1 MPKLNVAIPP
11 GVVRGAT
18 PLDAPGR
25 WWDTSLV
32 RWRSGQLEPIGGWV
46 KINATAMADAA
57 RAIYTWRTNA
67 DSALVAVG
75 TETKLYID
83 NGDGLTDRSPSA
95 LQSFVS
101 PGGSGAGGY
110 SAGDYGEENYGDA
123 RSVPYE
129 GPVLTRPAA
138 WTFANFGED
147 LVAVSSAD
155 GRLLYWTPTAPVGN
169 ATEAG
174 AFSLSSIQRAS
185 NVVTVTTTKAHG
197 YVNGRSVTIAGVSTS
212 SFNGTFTITSV
223 PSTTT
228 FTYAQ
233 TASDA
238 GPVANSGTV
247 RLTNVPQGNRAVFV
261 TPERHVVLLGANGV
275 ARRVAWSSREDA
287 TDWNYTSSTNTA
299 GYLELDAASFLIT
312 GKVVQQGS
320 LIWSDR
326 DLYLMTFIGSPF
338 VYSINRV
345 GETSLY
351 NPNMVTTIAG
361 RAMWLGKGG
370 FYFYDGNLRL
380 LECPVVEYVLGD
392 IDPVYGPYR
401 AFAAANGTFPEAWF
415 FYPSQGNTECNR
427 YVVYNYFEGWWAIGE
442 MSRTAMAPSGARTYP
457 IAGDKDGFLYD
468 HERGWLDGNNTRIGQ
483 VYAESAVLQAGN
495 DGRNLVINQAIP
507 ATGRGYDSMKLEFY
521 ARQTA
526 EGSERM
532 FGPYSARSDG
542 YMDVRVNG
550 RDVRVRVENGKDGDW
565 ALGTMRLD
573 VQTGADR

>member
-1 MPKLNVAIPP
+1 MAKLNVAIPP

-46 KINATAMADAA
+46 KLNATAMSDAA

-67 DSALVAVG
+67 DSALIAVG
-75 TETKLYID
+75 TETKLYVD
-83 NGDGLTDRSPSA
+83 AGDGLVDRSPA
-95 LQSFVS
+95 NLQSFLS
-101 PGGSGAGGY
+101 PGGSSAGGY

-123 RSVPYE
+123 RSVPYT
-129 GPVLTRPAA
+129 GPVLTRPSA

-155 GRLLYWTPTAPVGN
+155 GRVLRWTPTAPIGASAEVGS
-169 ATEAG
+169 
-174 AFSLSSIQRAS
+174 FSLSAIQRTS
-185 NVVTVTTTKAHG
+185 NVVTATTAKAHG
-197 YVNGRSVTIAGVSTS
+197 YVVGRSVTIAGVSTA
-212 SFNGTFTITSV
+212 SFNGTFTIASV

-228 FTYAQ
+228 FTFAQ
-233 TASDA
+233 TAADA
-238 GPVANSGTV
+238 GPVSNSGTV

-287 TDWNYTSSTNTA
+287 TDWNYSSTTNTA
-299 GYLELDAASFLIT
+299 GFLELDAASFLIT

-326 DLYLMTFIGSPF
+326 DLYLMTFVGSPF

-380 LECPVVEYVLGD
+380 LDCPVVEYVLGD
-392 IDPVYGPYR
+392 IDPTYGPYR

-427 YVVYNYFEGWWAIGE
+427 YVVYNYFENWWAIGE
-442 MSRTAMAPSGARTYP
+442 MSRTAMAPSGARSYP
-457 IAGDKDGFLYD
+457 LAGDKDGFLYD
-468 HERGWLDGNNTRIGQ
+468 HERGWLDGNNTRIGN
-483 VYAESAVLQAGN
+483 VYAESAVLDIQN
-495 DGRNLVINQAIP
+495 DGRNLVITQAIP
-507 ATGRGYDSMKLEFY
+507 ATGRGYDSMKIEFY

-532 FGPYSARSDG
+532 FGPYAARPDG

-550 RDVRVRVENGKDGDW
+550 RDVRVRVENAKDGDW
-565 ALGTMRLD
+565 ALGKLRLETT
-573 VQTGADR
+573 TGANR

>member
-1 MPKLNVAIPP
+1 MAKLNVAIPP

-46 KINATAMADAA
+46 KINATALSDAA

-67 DSALVAVG
+67 DSALISIG
-75 TETKLYID
+75 TETKLYVD
-83 NGDGLTDRSPSA
+83 AGDGIVDRSPDN
-95 LQSFVS
+95 LQSFLS
-101 PGGSGAGGY
+101 PGGSSAGGY

-123 RSVPYE
+123 RSVPYT
-129 GPVLTRPAA
+129 GPVLTRPSA
-138 WTFANFGED
+138 WTMANFGED

-155 GRLLYWTPTAPVGN
+155 GRLLRWTPKAPVGN
-169 ATEAG
+169 AAEVGYFT
-174 AFSLSSIQRAS
+174 LSSIQRTS
-185 NVVTVTTTKAHG
+185 NVVTATTAKAHG
-197 YVNGRSVTIAGVSTS
+197 YVVGRSVTIAGVSTA
-212 SFNGTFTITSV
+212 SFNGTFTIASV
-223 PSTTT
+223 PSSTT
-228 FTYAQ
+228 FTFAQ
-233 TASDA
+233 TAADD
-238 GPVANSGTV
+238 GPVTNSGTV
-247 RLTNVPQGNRAVFV
+247 RLTTVPQGNRAVFV

-287 TDWNYTSSTNTA
+287 SDWNYASATNTA

-312 GKVVQQGS
+312 GRVINQGS

-326 DLYLMTFIGSPF
+326 DLYLMTFVGSPF

-380 LECPVVEYVLGD
+380 LDCPVVEYVLGD
-392 IDPVYGPYR
+392 IDPTYGPYR

-415 FYPSQGNTECNR
+415 FYPSTGNTECNR
-427 YVVYNYFEGWWAIGE
+427 YVVYNYFENWWAIGE
-442 MSRTAMAPSGARTYP
+442 LSRTAMAPSGARSYP
-457 IAGDKDGFLYD
+457 IAGDKNGYLYD
-468 HERGWLDGNNTRIGQ
+468 HERGWLDGNNTRVGQ
-483 VYAESAVLQAGN
+483 VFAESAVLEAGN
-495 DGRNLVINQAIP
+495 DGRNLVITQAIP
-507 ATGRGYDSMKLEFY
+507 ATGRGYDSMKVNFY

-526 EGSERM
+526 EGSERT
-532 FGPYSARSDG
+532 FGPYSTRSDG

-550 RDVRVRVENGKDGDW
+550 RDVRVRIENAKDGDW
-565 ALGTMRLD
+565 ALGRMRLE
-573 VQTGADR
+573 VRPGADR